1 MARPLPRLRCS
12 GAIDLR
18 MLAGIVLGRP
28 GPEAAGTGWFV
39 AMEDG
44 KGDVFPAGGSIDPS
58 REQSPHRDR
67 HRVLV
72 VEDDSHVGHLFRRL
86 LQRMYCRVH
95 LETSAPPALQ
105 RIHSGE
111 RYELVIS
118 DIVLPGEMDGVDLLA
133 AIRRRDPEQP
143 VMLTTGYD
151 RHALRD
157 LPDELEG
164 VDLLRKP
171 FRRQDLEVLVGP
183 LLA

>member
-1 MARPLPRLRCS
+1 MARALPRFRCS
-12 GAIDLR
+12 ATIDQRLLVGILLDRAGLDAMYSDWYAASRQEDRGSGRADGSGAR
-18 MLAGIVLGRP
+18 SRGEVVGP
-28 GPEAAGTGWFV
+28 GT
-39 AMEDG
+39 
-44 KGDVFPAGGSIDPS
+44 
-58 REQSPHRDR
+58 R
-67 HRVLV
+67 RVLV
-72 VEDDSHVGHLFRRL
+72 IEDDAHVGHLFLRL
-86 LQRMYCRVH
+86 LQRLDCRVR
-95 LETSAPPALQ
+95 LESSAPPALE
-105 RIHSGE
+105 RIRSGE

-133 AIRRRDPEQP
+133 AIRRRNPDQP

-171 FRRQDLEVLVGP
+171 FRRQDLEILVAR

>member
-1 MARPLPRLRCS
+1 M
-12 GAIDLR
+12 I
-18 MLAGIVLGRP
+18 
-28 GPEAAGTGWFV
+28 
-39 AMEDG
+39 
-44 KGDVFPAGGSIDPS
+44 
-58 REQSPHRDR
+58 
-67 HRVLV
+67 
-72 VEDDSHVGHLFRRL
+72 EDDAHVGHLFRRL
-86 LQRMYCRVH
+86 LERMDCHVH
-95 LETSAPPALQ
+95 LETSAPPALE

-171 FRRQDLEVLVGP
+171 FRRQDLEVLVGR